1 MSVPSNESP
10 ELVRLSELG
19 WQPAT
24 TQELGGRL
32 RVVKASAVDYP
43 VNGLQALAHGG
54 AGYWFDHRARC
65 VVDAL
70 VDTTQARTIW
80 DVGAGTGAM
89 SVRLADAG
97 FDVIAVEPL
106 LEGATAIA
114 QRGSVTAFCSTLA
127 DLDLPAKS
135 VPIIGLFDVIEHLA
149 DPGVLLAE
157 VRRVLDVGGV
167 AVITVPAFKSL
178 WSREDEVAG
187 HHRRYTRRGLDEAMR
202 ECGYRAVRSEYLF
215 ASLLPAA
222 FALRSIPYRLGWRR
236 SAEQIHTTT
245 AKRLAPRSSVDGL
258 ARHVM
263 NAEFTVAQHVRLPA
277 GLSILG
283 VYEAADE

>member
-1 MSVPSNESP
+1 MNMPTNESP
-10 ELVRLSELG
+10 ELHRLSELG
-19 WQPAT
+19 WHPAT
-24 TQELGGRL
+24 THELDGRL
-32 RVVKASAVDYP
+32 RVVKASVVDYP
-43 VNGLQALAHGG
+43 LNGLQALAHGG

-70 VDTTQARTIW
+70 INTTDARTIW

-114 QRGSVTAFCSTLA
+114 HGGSVTAFCSTLA
-127 DLDLPAKS
+127 DLDLPGNS
-135 VPIIGLFDVIEHLA
+135 LPIIGLFDVIEHLA

-157 VRRVLDVGGV
+157 VRRVLEVGGV
-167 AVITVPAFKSL
+167 TVITVPAFKAL
-178 WSREDEVAG
+178 WSREDEIAG
-187 HHRRYTRRGLDEAMR
+187 HHRRYTRVGLDDVMR
-202 ECGYRAVRSEYLF
+202 EAGYRVVRSEYLF
-215 ASLLPAA
+215 ASLIPAA
-222 FALRSIPYRLGWRR
+222 LMLRSLPYRLGSRR

-245 AKRLAPRSSVDGL
+245 AKRLAPRSSLDGF
-258 ARHVM
+258 ARRVM
-263 NAEFTVAQHVRLPA
+263 NAEFTIARHVRLPA

-283 VYEAADE
+283 IYAAAHE